1 MSETSSEEKEQR
13 EGGIVGGIEDFP
25 RVQHDLLS
33 LLLEPGPH
41 GKEEKEGKKEKKKKK
56 ANVPSIIRVLTNVMC
71 FDGSCQIISL
81 FIMSKRMKEA

>member
-1 MSETSSEEKEQR
+1 MSETFSEEEEQR

-41 GKEEKEGKKEKKKKK
+41 GKEEKEGKKRKEKNNKKGQRTEYHKS
-56 ANVPSIIRVLTNVMC
+56 PH
-71 FDGSCQIISL
+71 
-81 FIMSKRMKEA
+81 